1 MSEEIQREKQSIFQT
16 YNRLNVVIDKAD
28 GIRIYDTNGNEYL
41 DFLGGIAVNVLGHNH
56 KKINEAIIEQLSKYL
71 HVSNF
76 FYQEPQIRL
85 AEEIKKLT
93 KMDRVFFANSG
104 SETSEGALKLVRKWG
119 SSRAKQQII
128 SFKGQFHGRT
138 YGALS
143 LMDKPQY
150 KEGMGPFLDG
160 IDIIEYNSIT
170 ALEENISEN
179 TAAVFLEFLMGEGG
193 LVEVKPEVV
202 AKLKELK
209 EKYNFLIVAD
219 EIQSAMGRTGKF
231 CAYQHFDIDV
241 DVITIAKGIGGGLPL
256 GAIIAKE
263 EVANS
268 FDKGH
273 HGTTFGGNAL
283 SCVAGLVVIDELNSG
298 LQEHIIKIG
307 KYLENRLND
316 LKSNYP
322 NLIRSFRGRGLMCGI
337 VLEIEARPIIEKLLD
352 RRVIANATSINVLRL
367 VPPYIIN
374 ESDVDEFISH
384 LDAVLK
390 GI

>member
-1 MSEEIQREKQSIFQT
+1 
-16 YNRLNVVIDKAD
+16 
-28 GIRIYDTNGNEYL
+28 
-41 DFLGGIAVNVLGHNH
+41 
-56 KKINEAIIEQLSKYL
+56 
-71 HVSNF
+71 
-76 FYQEPQIRL
+76 
-85 AEEIKKLT
+85 
-93 KMDRVFFANSG
+93 
-104 SETSEGALKLVRKWG
+104 
-119 SSRAKQQII
+119 
-128 SFKGQFHGRT
+128 
-138 YGALS
+138 
-143 LMDKPQY
+143 
-150 KEGMGPFLDG
+150 
-160 IDIIEYNSIT
+160 
-170 ALEENISEN
+170 
-179 TAAVFLEFLMGEGG
+179 
-193 LVEVKPEVV
+193 
-202 AKLKELK
+202 
-209 EKYNFLIVAD
+209 
-219 EIQSAMGRTGKF
+219 MGRTGKF

-283 SCVAGLVVIDELNSG
+283 SCVAGIVVIDELNNG

-374 ESDVDEFISH
+374 EKDVDEFISH